1 MMVYQFVGDVMD
13 IDQISDKHKISLFD
27 DSHYED
33 GTTTLDAKKTSLSQP
48 FDEYTH
54 SSNKKSLSK
63 PGRILRKDRGGD
75 SLYDEQLLEKHFQE
89 EEKG

>member
-13 IDQISDKHKISLFD
+13 LDQISDKHKISLFD
-27 DSHYED
+27 DSRYDE
-33 GTTTLDAKKTSLSQP
+33 GGTTLDAKKTSLSQP
-48 FDEYTH
+48 FDEFTH

-75 SLYDEQLLEKHFQE
+75 SLYDEQLLEKHL
-89 EEKG
+89 